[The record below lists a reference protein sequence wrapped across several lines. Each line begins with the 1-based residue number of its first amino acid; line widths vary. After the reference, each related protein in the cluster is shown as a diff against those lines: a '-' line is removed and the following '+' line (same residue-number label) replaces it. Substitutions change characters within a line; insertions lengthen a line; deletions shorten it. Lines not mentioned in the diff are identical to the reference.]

1 MAIQWYP
8 GHMHKARKKIKESM
22 PQIDIVIEVLDARI
36 PYSSENPLVNE
47 LRMDR
52 LCIKL
57 LNKSDLADPAVTKLW
72 QRYFEADRGV
82 KAIPIVAEKK
92 GEARHLI
99 QTISRTAKSMLGDR
113 NLVLK
118 PARVMILGIPNVGKS
133 TLMNS
138 LAGRALAKVGNEPAV
153 TKMQQNIRLADGISL
168 SDTPG
173 LLWPK
178 VDDVDSG
185 YRLAVTGAI
194 RNTAIEFEDVALYA
208 AEFFL
213 EYHPEVMLKRYK
225 LKQLPK
231 DGITLLEEI
240 GRRRGA
246 LRAGGH
252 VDLHKAS
259 EVLLNEYRGGMLGR
273 ISLETPEM
281 VAATKVARAA
291 TTDER

>member
-22 PQIDIVIEVLDARI
+22 PKIDIVIEVLDARI

-47 LRMDR
+47 LRGGR
-52 LCIKL
+52 PCIKL
-57 LNKSDLADPAVTKLW
+57 LNKSDLADPVVTKLW
-72 QRYFEADRGV
+72 QRHFESERGV
-82 KAIPIVAEKK
+82 KAIQIVAEKK
-92 GEARHLI
+92 GEARQLI
-99 QTISRTAKSMLGDR
+99 NKISKMARSMLGDR
-113 NLVLK
+113 NLELK
-118 PARVMILGIPNVGKS
+118 PARIMILGIPNVGKS
-133 TLMNS
+133 TLMNG
-138 LAGRALAKVGNEPAV
+138 LAGKVLAKVGNEPAV
-153 TKMQQNIRLADGISL
+153 TKVQQNIRLADGVLL

-178 VDDVDSG
+178 VDDIDSG

-213 EYHPEVMLKRYK
+213 NYHPDVVLSRYK
-225 LKQLPK
+225 LKELPK
-231 DGITLLEEI
+231 DAITLLEEI

-246 LRAGGH
+246 LRVGGI

-273 ISLETPEM
+273 ISLETPDM
-281 VAATKVARAA
+281 VAASGAGSSDKGL
-291 TTDER
+291 

>member
-22 PQIDIVIEVLDARI
+22 PQVDIVIEVLDARI

-47 LRMDR
+47 LRSGR

-72 QRYFEADRGV
+72 QGYFEADRGV
-82 KAIPIVAEKK
+82 KAVPIIAEKR
-92 GEARHLI
+92 GEARQLI
-99 QTISRTAKSMLGDR
+99 KLISHTAKSMLKER
-113 NLVLK
+113 NLALK

-138 LAGRALAKVGNEPAV
+138 LAGRVLAKVGNEPAV
-153 TKMQQNIRLADGISL
+153 TKAQQNIRLADGISL

-213 EYHPEVMLKRYK
+213 EHHPDVMLKRYK
-225 LKQLPK
+225 LKALPK

-252 VDLHKAS
+252 IDLHKAS
-259 EVLLNEYRGGMLGR
+259 EALLNEYRGGLLGR

-281 VAATKVARAA
+281 VAQAA
-291 TTDER
+291 EALSDNPV

>member
-8 GHMHKARKKIKESM
+8 GHMHKARKKIKECM

-47 LRMDR
+47 LREDR

-72 QRYFEADRGV
+72 QRYYEADRGV
-82 KAIPIVAEKK
+82 KALPIIAEKK
-92 GEARHLI
+92 SEARQLTKLI
-99 QTISRTAKSMLGDR
+99 SNTAKSMLGER
-113 NLVLK
+113 NLELK

-133 TLMNS
+133 TLMNC
-138 LAGRALAKVGNEPAV
+138 LAGKTLAKVGNEPAI
-153 TKMQQNIRLADGISL
+153 TKRQQNIRLADGISL

-213 EYHPEVMLKRYK
+213 EYHPDVMLKRYK

-259 EVLLNEYRGGMLGR
+259 EVLLNEYRGGLLGR
-273 ISLETPEM
+273 ISLETPKM
-281 VAATKVARAA
+281 VELAKAVCA
-291 TTDER
+291 